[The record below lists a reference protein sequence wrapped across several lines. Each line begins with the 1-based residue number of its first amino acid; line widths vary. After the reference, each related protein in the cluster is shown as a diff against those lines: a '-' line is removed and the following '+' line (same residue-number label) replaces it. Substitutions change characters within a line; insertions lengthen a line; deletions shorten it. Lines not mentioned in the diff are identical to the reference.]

1 LVLLKKLSR
10 GVEEGGVRK
19 GDRKEKVEVLL
30 EI

>member
-1 LVLLKKLSR
+1 LLKKLSR

>member
-1 LVLLKKLSR
+1 LKKLSR

-19 GDRKEKVEVLL
+19 GDRKEKVEVLV